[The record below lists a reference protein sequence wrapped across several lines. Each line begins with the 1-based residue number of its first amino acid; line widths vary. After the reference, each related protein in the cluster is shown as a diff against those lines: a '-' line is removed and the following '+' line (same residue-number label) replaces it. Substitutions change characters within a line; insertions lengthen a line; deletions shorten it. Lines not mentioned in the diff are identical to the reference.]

1 MAKEKTNATRG
12 GWLHFVRFGLYK
24 RNQGRIT
31 RQVSFAVL
39 VVVIGLAA
47 WKLYQTLSGMVVPG
61 ATWLSELESLRAV
74 FGELDSDSYSSVLA
88 FGIGLTSFLLGTF
101 ISYRVVNLPRFADF
115 LISVEAEMNK
125 VSWPSQGELIRSSIV
140 VIVVIFFLALTLFVY
155 DVTWSS
161 LFKAFGISPS

>member
-1 MAKEKTNATRG
+1 MAKEKTNTPQG
-12 GWLHFVRFGLYK
+12 GLLHFVRFGLYK

-31 RQVSFAVL
+31 RQVSFAVMA
-39 VVVIGLAA
+39 VVIALAA
-47 WKLYQTLSGMVVPG
+47 WKLYQTMSGKIIRGCV
-61 ATWLSELESLRAV
+61 WLSER
-74 FGELDSDSYSSVLA
+74 ELLQELFRTNDPEYYSSILA
-88 FGIGLTSFLLGTF
+88 FVIGLSTFVLGTF
-101 ISYRVVNLPRFADF
+101 IVYRIVNLPRFADF

>member
-1 MAKEKTNATRG
+1 MAKEKTDTLQG
-12 GWLHFVRFGLYK
+12 GLMHFVRFGLYK

-39 VVVIGLAA
+39 AVVIALAA
-47 WKLYQTLSGMVVPG
+47 WKLYQTMAGGLVPG
-61 ATWLSELESLRAV
+61 ATWLSESAALRSA
-74 FGELDSDSYSSVLA
+74 FGELDAESYSSVLS

-140 VIVVIFFLALTLFVY
+140 VIVVIFFLAVTLFVY

>member
-1 MAKEKTNATRG
+1 MAKEKTDSSQG
-12 GWLHFVRFGLYK
+12 GLLHFVRLGLYK

-39 VVVIGLAA
+39 AIVIALAS
-47 WKLYQTLSGMVVPG
+47 WKLYQTI
-61 ATWLSELESLRAV
+61 A
-74 FGELDSDSYSSVLA
+74 SSTPLA
-88 FGIGLTSFLLGTF
+88 FGIGLVAFLVGTF
-101 ISYRVVNLPRFADF
+101 VSYRFVNLPRFADF

-125 VSWPSQGELIRSSIV
+125 VSWSSQGELIRSSIV
-140 VIVVIFFLALTLFVY
+140 VIAVIFILALFLFVY

>member
-1 MAKEKTNATRG
+1 MAKEKTGASQG
-12 GWLHFVRFGLYK
+12 GLLHFVRFGLYK

-39 VVVIGLAA
+39 AVVLGLAS
-47 WKLYQTLSGMVVPG
+47 WKLYLTLSGMVVPG
-61 ATWLSELESLRAV
+61 ANLLSGLESLRAV
-74 FGELDSDSYSSVLA
+74 FGERDADSYSSVLA
-88 FGIGLTSFLLGTF
+88 FGIGLISFLLGTF
-101 ISYRVVNLPRFADF
+101 LSYRIVNLPRFADF